1 MQEHNNATDFSGLAK
16 NAQKCLLVLIL
27 NLNVVQNCSVWCGG
41 SILSPSASKSKDAN
55 TAMFY
60 L

>member
-27 NLNVVQNCSVWCGG
+27 NLNVVQNCSV
-41 SILSPSASKSKDAN
+41 
-55 TAMFY
+55 
-60 L
+60 